1 MEDLREREDG
11 IDARET
17 TADGVLRVLHV
28 EDDEVDA
35 RIIGRS
41 LARASEGRFDVER
54 VETLTEARAALARAE
69 YDVVALDLSL
79 PDSFGEG
86 TLEEILK
93 TGTDAAV
100 VVMTGFDDPA
110 LGLEL
115 IERGAEDFFAK
126 SDLVP
131 ENVPTCFRFA
141 VARHRGRV
149 AIERARRDAEQAS
162 EAKSRFVASMSH
174 EIRTPLNAIIGMAD
188 LLADAE
194 LEPDHR
200 QYVEIFRRSGR
211 NLLFLLNNVLEL
223 SSVESGG
230 FELHEG
236 PFAPAELAR
245 AAVETF
251 AYAAHKKRV
260 NIAIDQRVSSALT
273 VRGDSDR
280 VRQVLVNL
288 VGNAVKFTDAGHV
301 LVRVDFAEDG
311 DGRGA
316 LCFDVEDTG
325 PGVPAEAREA
335 IFRSYVRAE
344 HGADIKAGTGLGL
357 ALCTE
362 LVQLMGGEIQLLD
375 DDADVAGAHF
385 RVSIPVAIQPA
396 EGPTEAERGEPTPI
410 AGLRIVVAAP
420 DTVERHTLARSLEQR
435 GAIVSSLESARQWGE
450 RVADAEIDAVVVDCR
465 MEGGGLELAERHA
478 GAEGPALVVLLPLDH
493 RREDVSRCRAI
504 GATALLRPA
513 DPDAVSAA
521 LAGLRATE
529 SPVSPLAEPAP
540 PEPMRILLAED
551 SPENRTLVEAYLADD
566 AFEIVVAENGVE
578 AVAAACPGIFD
589 VVLMDVNMPEKDGL
603 EATREIRSFE
613 RARSLGRTPILAL
626 TAYAFAEQAEA
637 CLEAGCDAHLTK
649 PITKRDLLEALARW
663 GRVDLSVDGEHDMAD
678 LADDYLAQR
687 IGDVARI
694 RQSLESGDL
703 EAVEI
708 AGHNMKGT
716 GFGYGFPAASVLG
729 EAIERAAKQ
738 ADVEAIERLA
748 RQLEAFIARASGDA
762 AQPDKPAS

>member
-1 MEDLREREDG
+1 MEE
-11 IDARET
+11 ARASEAGDDPHDT
-17 TADGVLRVLHV
+17 RTEGVLRVLHV
-28 EDDEVDA
+28 EDDDVDA
-35 RIIGRS
+35 RIIARS
-41 LARASEGRFDVER
+41 LDRASEGRFAVER
-54 VETLTEARAALARAE
+54 VETLAEARAALARTVF
-69 YDVVALDLSL
+69 DLVALDLSL

-86 TLEEILK
+86 TLAEVLK

-131 ENVPTCFRFA
+131 EHVPTCFRFA

-149 AIERARRDAEQAS
+149 AIERARRDAEEAS

-188 LLADAE
+188 LLADAD

-230 FELHEG
+230 FELHEA
-236 PFAPAELAR
+236 PFAPVELAR

-251 AYAAHKKRV
+251 AYAAHKKCV
-260 NIAIDQRVSSALT
+260 NIAIDQRVASDLT
-273 VRGDSDR
+273 VRGDADR

-301 LVRVDFAEDG
+301 LLRVDLADDG
-311 DGRGA
+311 DGRGV
-316 LCFDVEDTG
+316 LRFDVEDTG
-325 PGVPAEAREA
+325 PGVPREARET

-362 LVQLMGGEIQLLD
+362 LVQLMGGEIELLD
-375 DDADVAGAHF
+375 DDVEGARF
-385 RVSIPVAIQPA
+385 RVSIPVAMHLA
-396 EGPTEAERGEPTPI
+396 KRGTEDERRDTDDV

-420 DTVERHTLARSLEQR
+420 QTVERHTLARSLEQR
-435 GAIVSSLESARQWGE
+435 GAAVRCLESARQWDE
-450 RVADAEIDAVVVDCR
+450 HAADAEVDAVVVDCR
-465 MEGGGLELAERHA
+465 MEGGGLELAEQVA
-478 GAEGPALVVLLPLDH
+478 ALDGPELVVLLPLDH

-513 DPDAVSAA
+513 DPDAVCAA
-521 LAGLRATE
+521 LRGARPTE
-529 SPVSPLAEPAP
+529 APVSSPAEPAA

-613 RARSLGRTPILAL
+613 RARSLRRTPILAL

-637 CLEAGCDAHLTK
+637 CLEAGCDAHLSK

-663 GRVDLSVDGEHDMAD
+663 GRVDLSVDDEHDMAD

-738 ADVEAIERLA
+738 ADVETIATLA

-762 AQPDKPAS
+762 ARASKPDS